1 MEVSAMLDPE
11 IREGLTFDDVLLLPA
26 HSQVL
31 PRDVDLTT
39 YLTPQIKLNI
49 PLLSAAMDTVTEART
64 AITMAREGGIGIV
77 HKNMSPAAQALEVDQ
92 VKKSESGMIVD
103 PITMDPDQKIYE
115 ALELMK
121 KYRISGVP
129 ITKNG
134 HLVGILTNRDL
145 RFETQLDQPI
155 SNVMTKDKL
164 VTVPPGTTL
173 EEAKKHLHE
182 HRIEKLLV
190 VDDSYALQ
198 GLITIKDIEK
208 VRKYPN
214 ACKDDMG
221 RLRVG
226 AAVGVGDDFE
236 ERLSLLV
243 NTGVDAIIIDTA
255 HGHSQ
260 SVIDAVAE
268 ARRNYPE
275 LSLIAGNIA
284 TANAAEALIKAGANA
299 VKVGIGPGS
308 ICTTRV
314 VAGVGVPQITAIADV
329 SSITRKFG
337 VPLIADGG
345 IKYSGELPK
354 AIAAGA
360 DTIMIGSLF
369 AGTDESPGET
379 ILFQGRTYKTYRG
392 MGSIGAMKQG
402 SKDRYFQAG
411 AEDVKLVPEGIEGRV
426 PFRGPLSENV
436 HQLMGGLRSGM
447 GYTGCKTIK
456 DLQENGQFMRITNA
470 GLRES
475 HVHDVN
481 ITHEAPNYRIEKN

>member
-1 MEVSAMLDPE
+1 ME
-11 IREGLTFDDVLLLPA
+11 
-26 HSQVL
+26 
-31 PRDVDLTT
+31 
-39 YLTPQIKLNI
+39 
-49 PLLSAAMDTVTEART
+49 
-64 AITMAREGGIGIV
+64 
-77 HKNMSPAAQALEVDQ
+77 
-92 VKKSESGMIVD
+92 
-103 PITMDPDQKIYE
+103 
-115 ALELMK
+115 

-155 SNVMTKDKL
+155 SNVMTKDHL

-190 VDDSYALQ
+190 VDDSYELQ

-214 ACKDDMG
+214 ACKDEMG

-243 NTGVDAIIIDTA
+243 MKGVDAVIIDTA

-268 ARRNYPE
+268 ARRSYPE

-284 TANAAEALIKAGANA
+284 TASAAEALIKAGANA

-329 SSITRKFG
+329 SKITRKYG

-392 MGSIGAMKQG
+392 MGSIGAMKMG
-402 SKDRYFQAG
+402 SKDRYFQGG

-426 PFRGPLSENV
+426 PFRGPLSENI

-447 GYTGCKTIK
+447 GYTGCKTITE
-456 DLQENGQFMRITNA
+456 LQDNGQFMRITNA